1 MVANFLAIFHLSHFP
16 VMELLELFINM
27 SPPFTFIVELSL
39 IEFGMDTPS
48 VRADKHTRARL
59 CPRFVDFNLKKN
71 IPSND
76 EVFVLLFAFFLF
88 FFFGCCAVIFVSHA
102 LVLDFV

>member
-16 VMELLELFINM
+16 VMELLKLFINM

-59 CPRFVDFNLKKN
+59 CPRFVDFN
-71 IPSND
+71 
-76 EVFVLLFAFFLF
+76 F
-88 FFFGCCAVIFVSHA
+88 
-102 LVLDFV
+102 